1 VTPLLQRVQ
10 IHMSKGNK
18 GIQPERKLET
28 EAKQALRTSLYIQ
41 STLKRNLLKI
51 SEVYTLLINL
61 CLEKRWIVYYA
72 ARAVDPTHLEF

>member
-1 VTPLLQRVQ
+1 MYVTPLLQRVQ

-18 GIQPERKLET
+18 GIQPERELET

-41 STLKRNLLKI
+41 STLKRNLL
-51 SEVYTLLINL
+51 SEVYTLLISL

-72 ARAVDPTHLEF
+72 ALAVDPTHLEF